1 MDNIFQICKSSN
13 SANELSVF
21 VSGYPRIVF
30 NVQLQRQILRVLLWS
45 GLICHTKCF
54 SEGGCETNKLPHLLF
69 HRLWPGRDNYFFTE
83 NAESYEVQQDYE
95 TISYTI
101 YARLLPS
108 NTQIVLAEISGEP
121 LISLSAGTN
130 LYSGKQK
137 INKLAL
143 NEMTRKLVIKSRML
157 EATGV
162 FSVSMGG
169 IRKHRSILLTRL
181 KDIYPI
187 KVIKINN
194 LTPHNGCRSKKLRK

>member
-1 MDNIFQICKSSN
+1 MDNIFQICKSSC
-13 SANELSVF
+13 ANELSVL
-21 VSGYPRIVF
+21 VSGYPVIVL
-30 NVQLQRQILRVLLWS
+30 NVQLRRQILQFLLWS
-45 GLICHTKCF
+45 ELICHTKCF
-54 SEGGCETNKLPHLLF
+54 SEGECKTNKLPHLLF
-69 HRLWPGRDNYFFTE
+69 HRLWPGRDNCFFTE
-83 NAESYEVQQDYE
+83 NAESYEVQQGYE

-101 YARLLPS
+101 YARLLSS
-108 NTQIVLAEISGEP
+108 NTQIVLAKISGEP

-162 FSVSMGG
+162 FSISMGG
-169 IRKHRSILLTRL
+169 IRRHRSILLTRL

-187 KVIKINN
+187 KIIKTNN
-194 LTPHNGCRSKKLRK
+194 LTPHNGCRAKKLRK